1 MLTSMSS
8 RRLFVAVGLVL
19 SGWTAA
25 PAAQASAD
33 PTAFIEEVSSKAITE
48 MAPASTETDQ
58 QRAAKLKPLLE
69 QYFDMP
75 AIAKYTLGSYWRK
88 ATPEEQTNFTAV
100 LTDFLA
106 LSYGK
111 RFATYTGHE
120 MQIGRVRDEGDGRS
134 TVFSTVKL
142 PSGDPAR
149 VDWTVEQAGDSYK
162 IADVKVE
169 GLSLADTHRQ
179 EFASVISSNGG
190 SVSKLI
196 EILKKKVGS
205 STASAN

>member
-1 MLTSMSS
+1 MLASMSS
-8 RRLFVAVGLVL
+8 RRLILAAGLAL
-19 SGWTAA
+19 FGWGLA
-25 PAAQASAD
+25 PAALASAD

-48 MAPASTETDQ
+48 MAPAASESDK

-75 AIAKYTLGSYWRK
+75 AIARYMLGSYWRK
-88 ATPEEQTNFTAV
+88 ATPEEQSEFTAV

-106 LSYGK
+106 LAYGK

-120 MQIGRVRDEGDGRS
+120 MSVGRVRDEGDGRS
-134 TVFSTVKL
+134 VVFSTVKL
-142 PSGDPAR
+142 PSGEPAR
-149 VDWTVEQAGDSYK
+149 VDWTIEQAGEGYK

-179 EFASVISSNGG
+179 EFASVISKNGG
-190 SVSKLI
+190 KVSALI
-196 EILKKKVGS
+196 DVLKQKVR
-205 STASAN
+205 

>member
-1 MLTSMSS
+1 MLTSMST
-8 RRLFVAVGLVL
+8 RRLLLAAGLAL
-19 SGWTAA
+19 FGLTAA
-25 PAAQASAD
+25 PAVQASAD

-48 MAPASTETDQ
+48 MAPAASETDQ

-75 AIAKYTLGSYWRK
+75 AIAKYMLGSYWRK
-88 ATPEEQTNFTAV
+88 ATPEEQTDFTAV

-106 LSYGK
+106 LAYGK

-120 MQIGRVRDEGDGRS
+120 MAVGRVRDDGDGRS
-134 TVFSTVKL
+134 VVFSTVKL

-149 VDWTVEQAGDSYK
+149 VDWTIEQAGDTYK

-179 EFASVISSNGG
+179 EFASVISNNGG
-190 SVSKLI
+190 SVGKLI
-196 EILKKKVGS
+196 EVLRKKVG
-205 STASAN
+205 N

>member
-1 MLTSMSS
+1 MLTSMST
-8 RRLFVAVGLVL
+8 RRLLIAAGLVL
-19 SGWTAA
+19 FGWTAA
-25 PAAQASAD
+25 PAVQASAD
-33 PTAFIEEVSSKAITE
+33 PASFIEEVSNKAITE

-58 QRAAKLKPLLE
+58 ERAAKLKPLLE

-75 AIAKYTLGSYWRK
+75 AIAKYMLGAYWRK
-88 ATPEEQTNFTAV
+88 ATPEEQTSFTSV

-106 LSYGK
+106 LAYGK

-120 MQIGRVRDEGDGRS
+120 MDIGRVRDEGDGRT

-149 VDWTVEQAGDSYK
+149 VDWTIEQDGDTYK

-196 EILKKKVGS
+196 EVLKKKVGN
-205 STASAN
+205 TASATN

>member
-1 MLTSMSS
+1 MLTSMST
-8 RRLFVAVGLVL
+8 RRLLIAAGLALFGL
-19 SGWTAA
+19 SSA
-25 PAAQASAD
+25 PTVQASAD
-33 PTAFIEEVSSKAITE
+33 PTAFIEEVSNKAITE
-48 MAPASTETDQ
+48 MAPASTETDKE
-58 QRAAKLKPLLE
+58 RAAKLKPLLE

-75 AIAKYTLGSYWRK
+75 AIAKYMLGSYWRK
-88 ATPEEQTNFTAV
+88 ATPQEQTDFTAV

-106 LSYGK
+106 LAYGK

-120 MQIGRVRDEGDGRS
+120 MEVGRVRDEGDGRS
-134 TVFSTVKL
+134 VVFSTVKL

-149 VDWTVEQAGDSYK
+149 VDWTIEQAGDSYK

-196 EILKKKVGS
+196 EVLKKKVG
-205 STASAN
+205 N

>member
-1 MLTSMSS
+1 MLASMLS
-8 RRLFVAVGLVL
+8 RRLLIAAGLVL
-19 SGWTAA
+19 SGWSLA
-25 PAAQASAD
+25 PAAQASTD

-48 MAPASTETDQ
+48 MAPAAQETDK
-58 QRAAKLKPLLE
+58 QRAAKLRPLLE

-75 AIAKYTLGSYWRK
+75 AIARYMLGSYWRK
-88 ATPEEQTNFTAV
+88 ATPEEQTEFTAV

-106 LSYGK
+106 LAYGK

-120 MQIGRVRDEGDGRS
+120 MDVGRVRDEGDGRS
-134 TVFSTVKL
+134 IVFSIVKL
-142 PSGDPAR
+142 PSGEPAR
-149 VDWTVEQAGDSYK
+149 VDWTIEQAGDTYK

-179 EFASVISSNGG
+179 EFASVISRNGG

-196 EILKKKVGS
+196 DVLRQKVGS
-205 STASAN
+205 

>member
-1 MLTSMSS
+1 MLTSMST
-8 RRLFVAVGLVL
+8 RRLLLAAGLAL
-19 SGWTAA
+19 FGWTAA
-25 PAAQASAD
+25 PAVQASAD
-33 PTAFIEEVSSKAITE
+33 PTAFIEEVSNKAITE
-48 MAPASTETDQ
+48 MAPAAQETDQ

-75 AIAKYTLGSYWRK
+75 AIAKYMLGSYWRK
-88 ATPEEQTNFTAV
+88 ATPEEQTDFTAA

-111 RFATYTGHE
+111 RFSTYTGHE
-120 MQIGRVRDEGDGRS
+120 MEIGRVRDEGDGRS
-134 TVFSTVKL
+134 IVFSTVKL

-149 VDWTVEQAGDSYK
+149 VDWIIEQAGSTYK

-196 EILKKKVGS
+196 EVLKKKTG
-205 STASAN
+205 TN

>member
-1 MLTSMSS
+1 MST
-8 RRLFVAVGLVL
+8 RRLLIAAGLAL
-19 SGWTAA
+19 FGWTTA
-25 PAAQASAD
+25 PAVQASAD
-33 PTAFIEEVSSKAITE
+33 PTAFIEEVSSKAITQME
-48 MAPASTETDQ
+48 PAATETDQ
-58 QRAAKLKPLLE
+58 QRAAKLKPMLE

-75 AIAKYTLGSYWRK
+75 SIARYMLGSYWRK
-88 ATPEEQTNFTAV
+88 ASPDEQTEFTSV

-106 LSYGK
+106 LAYGK
-111 RFATYTGHE
+111 RFANYTGHE
-120 MQIGRVRDEGDGRS
+120 MEIGRVRDEGDGRS
-134 TVFSTVKL
+134 VVFSTVKL

-149 VDWTVEQAGDSYK
+149 VDWTVQQTDSSYK
-162 IADVKVE
+162 IEDVKVE

-190 SVSKLI
+190 NVGKLI